1 VTTLASESCRCQW
14 LSQLELV
21 CLRDG
26 KEAVEQPRAIYPDEA
41 KNAEL
46 DIMPKFKAR

>member
-1 VTTLASESCRCQW
+1 MGDDTGILQMV
-14 LSQLELV
+14 V

-26 KEAVEQPRAIYPDEA
+26 KEAAEQPRAIYPDEA

-46 DIMPKFKAR
+46 DITAKVQT

>member
-1 VTTLASESCRCQW
+1 MGDDTGILQMV
-14 LSQLELV
+14 V

-26 KEAVEQPRAIYPDEA
+26 KEAAEQPRAIYPQADEA

-46 DIMPKFKAR
+46 DITAKFKVR

>member
-1 VTTLASESCRCQW
+1 MI
-14 LSQLELV
+14 V

-26 KEAVEQPRAIYPDEA
+26 KCAHKEPEAVEQLLTTSSKAIYPDEA

-46 DIMPKFKAR
+46 DITAKIIRVW